1 MATETRP
8 RIGELLG
15 QMVALSGH
23 DVEEIL
29 HEQHATR
36 RRFGEIAL
44 SWGLCQPEHVW
55 SAWCRQVRET
65 DCEVVDLDRN
75 GIDAQAVALLP
86 ADLANAFRAVPIR
99 SSETEVVIASDAA
112 LSERARGELQALLKK
127 QVKFVIAPKT
137 QVDAAL
143 EVYYA
148 S

>member
-29 HEQHATR
+29 HEQQSTR

-55 SAWCRQVRET
+55 SAWCRQVRDT
-65 DCEVVDLDRN
+65 DFEFVDLDRD
-75 GIDAQAVALLP
+75 GIDAQAVTLLS
-86 ADLANAFRAVPIR
+86 AELANTFRAIPIR
-99 SSETEVVIASDAA
+99 RSEAEVVIASDAT

-127 QVKFVIAPKT
+127 HVKFVIAPRE

-143 EVYYA
+143 EVYYSA
-148 S
+148 